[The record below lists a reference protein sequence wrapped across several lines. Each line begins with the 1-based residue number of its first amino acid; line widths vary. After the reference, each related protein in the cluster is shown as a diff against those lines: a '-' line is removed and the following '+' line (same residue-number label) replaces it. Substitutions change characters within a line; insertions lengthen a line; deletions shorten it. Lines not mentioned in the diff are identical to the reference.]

1 MEIVQIVLMALIIAV
16 ILTLLSKEKKEIAI
30 QVSILFGIVIFFM
43 MLTKFTVVIQA
54 MQEIALKANIDYTY
68 VNIVLKI
75 IAISY
80 IASFGI
86 EICKDIGQSSLASKI
101 EFAGKILILVMAIPI
116 IMAVMEMV
124 LKLLP

>member
-1 MEIVQIVLMALIIAV
+1 MEIVQIVLMALILAV

-68 VNIVLKI
+68 VNIVFKI

>member
-1 MEIVQIVLMALIIAV
+1 MEIVQIVLMALILAV

-101 EFAGKILILVMAIPI
+101 EFAGKVLILVMAIPI

>member
-1 MEIVQIVLMALIIAV
+1 MEIAQIVLMALVVAI
-16 ILTLLSKEKKEIAI
+16 ILTLLSQEKKEIAV

-43 MLTKFTVVIQA
+43 MFTKFTAVIQA
-54 MQEIALKANIDYTY
+54 MQQLAIKANIDYTY
-68 VNIVLKI
+68 INIVLKI

-101 EFAGKILILVMAIPI
+101 EFAGKILILILAIPI

>member
-1 MEIVQIVLMALIIAV
+1 M
-16 ILTLLSKEKKEIAI
+16 
-30 QVSILFGIVIFFM
+30 FFM

-68 VNIVLKI
+68 INIVLKI

-101 EFAGKILILVMAIPI
+101 EFAGKVLILIMAIPI